1 MVPWRKE
8 EESMDVKQEA
18 LFLRVAG
25 TVQNSFV
32 DGPGIRFVLFTQG
45 CFHDCPGCHN
55 KDTQDP
61 LGGTFMSLEAVLR
74 AYEESYADGITLSGG
89 EPLLQPKVLAEVAKG
104 VQERGGDVIVYTG
117 FLLVDVLRKRREN
130 PFLRSL
136 LSHTDLLIEGPYVE
150 AQRSLQ
156 LPFRGSSNQR
166 LVAFSPKG
174 EALKKS
180 IEILEASALERL

>member
-8 EESMDVKQEA
+8 EESMDVKVDA
-18 LFLRVAG
+18 PVLRVAG
-25 TVQNSFV
+25 MVQNSFV

-61 LGGTFMSLEAVLR
+61 LGGTVMSLEAVLR

-150 AQRSLQ
+150 ARRTLQ